1 MSLHEKKLE
10 TNQIHYQ
17 RKAGNGTMEK
27 KLNVEKLHISNMVF
41 KSEANININFDN
53 PEGH

>member
-1 MSLHEKKLE
+1 
-10 TNQIHYQ
+10 
-17 RKAGNGTMEK
+17 ME

>member
-1 MSLHEKKLE
+1 MTKRMKTVKTISKTEK
-10 TNQIHYQ
+10 
-17 RKAGNGTMEK
+17 KAGNGTME
-27 KLNVEKLHISNMVF
+27 KLNVEKLHISNTVF

>member
-1 MSLHEKKLE
+1 MKKKLE
-10 TNQIHYQ
+10 TNQILYQ
-17 RKAGNGTMEK
+17 KKKAGNGTMK